1 MRKRASIIVVA
12 VIAALAI
19 YVVGFRS
26 APVEVEAQA
35 QQPSFAAVPGE
46 KGGQDI
52 FGAYDIVRDWPKPL
66 GSQPGHEKWTWGAGQ
81 GVFAES
87 PNRVFILQRG
97 ELPNIQRPMTT
108 KLTQLGPSIEFPI
121 GRLPWRDATSASP
134 PGSLFGPD
142 GKTPGNDLD
151 AGQPGVDYQF
161 QHIVKVVDA
170 QGNYIEEDVWSQWD
184 KMFRRPHAVYQSPYD
199 PQKNIWIVD
208 DYRHSIFLFSNDGKR
223 LLKTIGEP
231 NVPGT
236 DEKHFYRPTFM
247 AFLPDA
253 IFVADGYANTR
264 VVKLDK
270 DGNYVTAWGQRGEN
284 GKETRGGYFNNVHG
298 VAVDP
303 QTRRVFV
310 NDRGNRRIQVFDDNG
325 KFLDQWSIGQP
336 PSDIHLII
344 MDGSRH
350 LWAFDRASSKMIK
363 YDLNGNFMYSWG
375 TWGNFPGGF
384 WGVHGMHVDSDGNFY
399 VAEVDNGGAQKF
411 RPRQG
416 ANPAFLVAKG
426 IPTTA
431 TR

>member
-1 MRKRASIIVVA
+1 MRNRASIVVIGA
-12 VIAALAI
+12 AAALTS
-19 YVVGFRS
+19 VLVGYRS
-26 APVEVEAQA
+26 APVEGQA
-35 QQPSFAAVPGE
+35 QTPHPSFAAVPGQ

-52 FGAYDIVRDWPKPL
+52 FGAYDIAADWPKPYHL
-66 GSQPGHEKWTWGAGQ
+66 QPGREKWTWGAGQ
-81 GVFAES
+81 GIFAES

-97 ELPNIQRPMTT
+97 ELPYMERPKTI

-134 PGSLFGPD
+134 PGALFGPD

-151 AGQPGVDYQF
+151 AGTPGVDYRWS
-161 QHIVKVVDA
+161 HIVNVVDA
-170 QGNYIEEDVWSQWD
+170 QGNYIEDWTQWD
-184 KMFRRPHAVYQSPYD
+184 KLFRRPHAVYQSPYD
-199 PQKNIWIVD
+199 PEKKVWIVD
-208 DYRHSIFLFSNDGKR
+208 DYRHAIFQFSNDGKR

-231 NVPGT
+231 NVPGA

-270 DGNYVTAWGQRGEN
+270 DGNYITAWGQRGEN
-284 GKETRGGYFNNVHG
+284 GKETRPGYFNNVHG

-325 KFLDQWSIGQP
+325 KFLDQWSIGAP
-336 PSDIHLII
+336 PSDIHLIV
-344 MDGSRH
+344 MDGTRH

-363 YDLNGNFMYSWG
+363 YDLNGQFMYSWG
-375 TWGNFPGGF
+375 VWGNFPGGF
-384 WGVHGMHVDSDGNFY
+384 WGVHGIHVDSDGNFY
-399 VAEVDNGGAQKF
+399 VAEVDNGGGQKF
-411 RPRQG
+411 RPRAG

-426 IPTTA
+426 VPTTA

>member
-1 MRKRASIIVVA
+1 MRNRVSIA
-12 VIAALAI
+12 VIAAVAAVTI
-19 YVVGFRS
+19 YLIGYRS

-35 QQPSFAAVPGE
+35 QQPRFAAVPGE

-52 FGAYDIVRDWPKPL
+52 FGAYDIAADWPKPYHQ
-66 GSQPGHEKWTWGAGQ
+66 QPGREKWTWGAGQ
-81 GVFAES
+81 GIFAES

-97 ELPNIQRPMTT
+97 ELPYMERPKTI
-108 KLTQLGPSIEFPI
+108 KLPQLGPSIEFPI

-134 PGSLFGPD
+134 PGALFGPD

-151 AGQPGVDYQF
+151 AGTPGVDYRWS
-161 QHIVKVVDA
+161 HIVNVVDA
-170 QGNYIEEDVWSQWD
+170 QGNFIEDWSQWD

-199 PQKNIWIVD
+199 PQKNVWIVD
-208 DYRHSIFLFSNDGKR
+208 DYRHAIFLFSNDGKR

-231 NVPGT
+231 NVPGA

-270 DGNYVTAWGQRGEN
+270 DGNYITAWGQRGEN

-303 QTRRVFV
+303 ATRRVFV

-344 MDGSRH
+344 MDGTRH

-375 TWGNFPGGF
+375 AWGNFPGGF

-399 VAEVDNGGAQKF
+399 VAEVDNAGGQKF
-411 RPRQG
+411 RPRPG

-431 TR
+431 TQ